1 VKLGVFGGG
10 FDPIHD
16 AHLFVAEVAREECG
30 LDRVIFVPTLHG
42 RHREPPQASADDRAR
57 MIRLA
62 IAPNPRFALDLSDLA
77 PEATGFTIDLLPRL
91 HARFPDDELSFIAGG
106 DSLVRSPWHRL
117 ADVLEMLE
125 RFIIAPRGEVTQSE
139 LDAALADVPKALRHK
154 VILIDIPR
162 VTESATLVRARL
174 GEGKS
179 VRYLVPEPVYRYIEE
194 HRLYRS
200 PLVTQA

>member
-1 VKLGVFGGG
+1 MKLGIFGGG

-42 RHREPPQASADDRAR
+42 RHREPPQASADDRTR

-62 IAPNPRFALDLSDLA
+62 IAPNPHFALDLSDLD
-77 PEATGFTIDLLPRL
+77 PSATGYTADLLPRL
-91 HARFPDDELSFIAGG
+91 RERFPQDELNFIAGG

-117 ADVLEMLE
+117 ADVLEMLTS
-125 RFIIAPRGEVTQSE
+125 FIIAPRGEVTQSE
-139 LDAALADVPKALRHK
+139 LDAALAGIPKPLREK

-179 VRYLVPEPVYRYIEE
+179 IRYLVPEPVYRYIEE